1 MHACMHVRPAAN
13 LAGYAWAKS
22 TTYVC
27 MYVHMLRLLL
37 CVCMCICLCVCSLD
51 ISCVYACINYCSIS
65 SPQCVSIVVVV
76 VLSTVTSIT
85 ATVHAHMYVTQSVVT
100 YQWSILLDSL
110 SLSLSHSLSLSLHH
124 CVVSPSLRQPPSQL
138 ACVITINLSCRV

>member
-1 MHACMHVRPAAN
+1 MGQINYVR
-13 LAGYAWAKS
+13 
-22 TTYVC
+22 TYVC
-27 MYVHMLRLLL
+27 MYV
-37 CVCMCICLCVCSLD
+37 CTYAPAFVVCMCVCLCVCLCVCSLD
-51 ISCVYACINYCSIS
+51 ISCVYACSNYCSIP

-85 ATVHAHMYVTQSVVT
+85 ATVHAHIANSVCGYIPMV
-100 YQWSILLDSL
+100 YFAGF

-138 ACVITINLSCRV
+138 ACVITINLSCCV